1 MGEAIE
7 TYTPDLS
14 SSHHSGTND
23 LIAIISQ
30 CGSLSADPLFTQP
43 AITMVIKAAHIS
55 LLSEILWT
63 GVCLEDSRS
72 QYSPIRLLT
81 QSAVRLTHL

>member
-7 TYTPDLS
+7 TYIPDFS

-55 LLSEILWT
+55 LLSEILSLDRHMFRRQQKS
-63 GVCLEDSRS
+63 V
-72 QYSPIRLLT
+72 
-81 QSAVRLTHL
+81 